1 MYVYIN
7 ALIIV
12 FL

>member
-7 ALIIV
+7 IMREKPV
-12 FL
+12 